1 MRAIG
6 GHESFA
12 KLAPR
17 AQIFRADAGEACATR
32 YRHKGTLSSLAEHM
46 WCSTVDVGR
55 GNGECRKRR
64 RAPVRASERLVE
76 GRQAAAWPGR
86 DRLRRRRAQAVASA
100 ASACLA
106 KRFKS
111 AFKGRRRLAIC
122 EIIAGFG
129 SLTPKELCFE
139 NGVCTVLN
147 TIPNTVLKSIDGLG
161 GYQKRQVSPRG
172 VEALPPTKTLTP
184 SPRR

>member
-1 MRAIG
+1 MEMGGAYFFSFISIHTRSVVARDPSPDLYRGDRDASQTLILTVRISTGKGLESTCGITGASIG
-6 GHESFA
+6 GHESLA

-17 AQIFRADAGEACATR
+17 AHALRADAGEACATR
-32 YRHKGTLSSLAEHM
+32 HRHKRTLSSLAEHM

-106 KRFKS
+106 ARTR
-111 AFKGRRRLAIC
+111 AA
-122 EIIAGFG
+122 A
-129 SLTPKELCFE
+129 SL
-139 NGVCTVLN
+139 
-147 TIPNTVLKSIDGLG
+147 
-161 GYQKRQVSPRG
+161 QK
-172 VEALPPTKTLTP
+172 P
-184 SPRR
+184 SWEPMIR